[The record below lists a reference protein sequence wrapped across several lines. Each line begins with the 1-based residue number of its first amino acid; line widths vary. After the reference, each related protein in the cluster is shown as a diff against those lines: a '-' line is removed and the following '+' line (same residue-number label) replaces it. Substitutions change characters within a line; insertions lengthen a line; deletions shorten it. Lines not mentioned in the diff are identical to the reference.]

1 MRFWK
6 SSRNFGMMLLA
17 VWMILFGIL
26 TAPVLNLNFGYEG
39 DLLALFAV
47 AVGILLLLGK

>member
-6 SSRNFGMMLLA
+6 SSRNFGMILLA
-17 VWMILFGIL
+17 VWMILYGVL
-26 TAPVLNLNFGYEG
+26 TAPILNLRFGYEG

-47 AVGILLLLGK
+47 AVGILLLLQK